1 MKKVKSE
8 TDRKYYFLI
17 NSLEVGGAERVVINQ
32 ANELIKKGVQVY
44 IFTLKSACWYE
55 LPKWVIHIPL
65 STIKNNFCLFLA
77 LPWFI
82 YRFQSLRKKYWLD
95 DGISF
100 LEISNFIH
108 ILARREAKISFR
120 THINFFT
127 GIFGYL
133 QKFFIK
139 ILYPRAAKIIVN
151 SRENRQ
157 DLACY
162 LDIPEQKIEV
172 VYNSIDEEKI
182 MLLSGES
189 LEDRL
194 QKKMRNKR
202 VYITVG
208 RLIKE
213 KHHEIIVD
221 ALSCLKNKDW
231 IWLVV
236 WDGPER
242 SSLEKKAQEYGLEDQ
257 VFFVGQQKNIFRYV
271 AKSDFFLYASSV
283 EGFPNVLLEA
293 RFLGIQII
301 TTDFKSG
308 AREVILGEDTNMIWK
323 NLTYPY
329 KWKYW
334 YLLDANHYWVQFLEV
349 LNLINEEV

>member
-44 IFTLKSACWYE
+44 VFTLKSACGYE
-55 LPKWVIHIPL
+55 LPKGVVHIPL
-65 STIKNNFCLFLA
+65 CPIKNNFCLFLA

-82 YRFQSLRKKYWLD
+82 YRFQSLRKKYGLD

-127 GIFGYL
+127 GFFGWL
-133 QKFFIK
+133 QKLFIK

-151 SRENRQ
+151 SRENRH
-157 DLACY
+157 DLAAY
-162 LDIPEQKIEV
+162 LGIPEQKIEV
-172 VYNSIDEEKI
+172 VYNTIDEEKI
-182 MLLSGES
+182 MSLSKEA
-189 LEDRL
+189 LEDKL
-194 QKKMRNKR
+194 QKKIRNKR

-213 KHHEIIVD
+213 KHHEIIMEG
-221 ALSCLKNKDW
+221 LSHLGNKDW
-231 IWLVV
+231 VWLVV
-236 WDGPER
+236 GDGPQR
-242 SSLEKKAQEYGLEDQ
+242 SFLEKKAQEYGLQDSI
-257 VFFVGQQKNIFRYV
+257 FFLGQQKNIFKYV

-293 RFLGIQII
+293 RFLELPII

-308 AREVILGEDTNMIWK
+308 AREVILGEDTNMIGK
-323 NLTYPY
+323 VLRYPY
-329 KWKYW
+329 KGKYG
-334 YLLDANHYWVQFLEV
+334 YLLDVNHYGVQFLEI
-349 LNLINEEV
+349 LKLMGK

>member
-44 IFTLKSACWYE
+44 IFTLKSACCLYD
-55 LPKWVIHIPL
+55 LPQWVVHIPL
-65 STIKNNFCLFLA
+65 STINNNFCLFFA

-82 YRFQSLRKKYWLD
+82 YRFQSFRKEYALD

-127 GIFGYL
+127 GFFWWL
-133 QKFFIK
+133 QKLFIK

-151 SRENRQ
+151 SRENRH
-157 DLACY
+157 DLAAY
-162 LDIPEQKIEV
+162 LGIPEQKIEV
-172 VYNSIDEEKI
+172 VYNTIDEEKI
-182 MLLSGES
+182 MSLSREA
-189 LEDRL
+189 LEDEL
-194 QKKMRNKR
+194 QKKIKNKR

-213 KHHEIIVD
+213 KHHEIIIEG
-221 ALSCLKNKDW
+221 LSHLENKDW
-231 IWLVV
+231 VWLVV
-236 WDGPER
+236 WDGPQR
-242 SSLEKKAQEYGLEDQ
+242 SSLEKKAQEYGLEDCIL
-257 VFFVGQQKNIFRYV
+257 FLGQQKNIFKYLE
-271 AKSDFFLYASSV
+271 KSDLFLYASSV

-293 RFLGIQII
+293 RFLRLPII
-301 TTDFKSG
+301 TTDFKSW

-323 NLTYPY
+323 KLTYPY
-329 KWKYW
+329 KWNYW
-334 YLLDANHYWVQFLEV
+334 YLLEANYYWAQFLEIV
-349 LNLINEEV
+349 KLMGK

>member
-17 NSLEVGGAERVVINQ
+17 NSLEIGGAERVVINQ
-32 ANELIKKGVQVY
+32 ANELIKKGFQVY
-44 IFTLKSACWYE
+44 VFTLKSACLYD
-55 LPKWVIHIPL
+55 LPKWVVHIPL
-65 STIKNNFCLFLA
+65 STSSDNFCLFFA
-77 LPWFI
+77 LPRFI

-108 ILARREAKISFR
+108 ILAGREAKISFR

-127 GIFGYL
+127 GFFGWL
-133 QKFFIK
+133 QKLFIK

-151 SRENRQ
+151 SRENRH
-157 DLACY
+157 DLAAY
-162 LDIPEQKIEV
+162 LGISEQKIEV

-182 MLLSGES
+182 MLLSREA
-189 LEDRL
+189 LEDEL
-194 QKKMRNKR
+194 QKKIRNKR

-213 KHHEIIVD
+213 KHHEIIMD
-221 ALSCLKNKDW
+221 ALSCLKNKNW
-231 IWLVV
+231 IWLIV

-242 SSLEKKAQEYGLEDQ
+242 SFLETKAQEYGLEDSI
-257 VFFVGQQKNIFRYV
+257 FFLGQQKNIFKYV

-293 RFLGIQII
+293 RFLGIPII

-323 NLTYPY
+323 VLRYPY

-334 YLLDANHYWVQFLEV
+334 YLLDINHYWVQFLEI
-349 LNLINEEV
+349 LKLMGK

>member
-17 NSLEVGGAERVVINQ
+17 NSLEIGGAERVVINQ

-44 IFTLKSACWYE
+44 IFTLKSACWYD
-55 LPKWVIHIPL
+55 LPQWVVHIPL
-65 STIKNNFCLFLA
+65 STINNNFCLFFA

-120 THINFFT
+120 THIIFFT
-127 GIFGYL
+127 GFFGWL
-133 QKFFIK
+133 QKLFIK

-151 SRENRQ
+151 SRENGH
-157 DLACY
+157 DLTAY
-162 LDIPEQKIEV
+162 LGIPEQKIEV
-172 VYNSIDEEKI
+172 VYNAIDEEKI
-182 MLLSGES
+182 MLLSREA
-189 LEDRL
+189 LEDEL
-194 QKKMRNKR
+194 QKKIRNKR

-213 KHHEIIVD
+213 KHHEIIMEG
-221 ALSCLKNKDW
+221 LSHLENKDW
-231 IWLVV
+231 VWLVV
-236 WDGPER
+236 WDGPQR
-242 SSLEKKAQEYGLEDQ
+242 SSLEKKAQEYRLEDCIL
-257 VFFVGQQKNIFRYV
+257 FLGQQKNIFKYL
-271 AKSDFFLYASSV
+271 AKSDLFLYASSV

-293 RFLGIQII
+293 RFLGIPII

-323 NLTYPY
+323 VLRYPY

-334 YLLDANHYWVQFLEV
+334 YLLDVNYYWVQFLEI
-349 LNLINEEV
+349 LKLMGK

>member
-17 NSLEVGGAERVVINQ
+17 NSLEIGGAERVVINQ
-32 ANELIKKGVQVY
+32 ANELIKKGFQVY
-44 IFTLKSACWYE
+44 VFTLKSACLYD
-55 LPKWVIHIPL
+55 LPKWVVHIPL
-65 STIKNNFCLFLA
+65 STISDNFCLFFA
-77 LPWFI
+77 LPRFI

-127 GIFGYL
+127 GFFGWL
-133 QKFFIK
+133 QKLFIK

-151 SRENRQ
+151 SRENRH
-157 DLACY
+157 DLAAY
-162 LDIPEQKIEV
+162 LGISEQKIEV

-182 MLLSGES
+182 MLLSREA
-189 LEDRL
+189 LEDEL
-194 QKKMRNKR
+194 QKKIRNKR

-213 KHHEIIVD
+213 KHHEIIMD
-221 ALSCLKNKDW
+221 ALSCLKNKNW
-231 IWLVV
+231 IWLIV

-242 SSLEKKAQEYGLEDQ
+242 SFLETKAQEYGLEDSI
-257 VFFVGQQKNIFRYV
+257 FFLGQQKNIFKYV

-293 RFLGIQII
+293 RFLGIPII

-323 NLTYPY
+323 VLRYPY

-334 YLLDANHYWVQFLEV
+334 YLLDINHYWVQFLEI
-349 LNLINEEV
+349 LKLMGK